1 MQLFCG
7 DAGHGHV
14 QSSKKLKLPEAD
26 VPIWVN
32 EATWG
37 PLASALFLE
46 TGVHFAV
53 YLVLCFS
60 SFLCFSW
67 VILLFKIASDHCPEV
82 LSSVAVCAKV
92 VMCFADKVHVLDKRC
107 SDISYSA
114 IGHEFGVNEVTT
126 YIKLEA

>member
-14 QSSKKLKLPEAD
+14 QSSKKLNLPEVD

-32 EATWG
+32 EEK
-37 PLASALFLE
+37 ASALFLE

-53 YLVLCFS
+53 YLMLCFS

-92 VMCFADKVHVLDKRC
+92 VMCFADKVHVLDKLC

-114 IGHEFGVNEVTT
+114 IGHEIGVNEVTT